1 MQKERMKRMTK
12 RERVKDLPNKA
23 EGIYYYVS
31 PQHMTFRLINSGND
45 LASEINHAVSFF
57 TTFAEKGYMDDTF
70 SRAVIDNIYRMV
82 GRMMCDI
89 DIIHAAG
96 GAEVMP
102 EPYESIDFC
111 YGNEYR
117 TLLHEAVI
125 NGLPDNYKGPQQ
137 NPNVINLV
145 KPSVSFKDPMEKFD
159 FDPDEYN
166 DGEFMSFTEHE
177 EPRDRKIVFHCT
189 KSDLDAIKRFAN
201 IIQIKF
207 TEEEIHHA

>member
-1 MQKERMKRMTK
+1 M
-12 RERVKDLPNKA
+12 
-23 EGIYYYVS
+23 
-31 PQHMTFRLINSGND
+31 
-45 LASEINHAVSFF
+45 
-57 TTFAEKGYMDDTF
+57 
-70 SRAVIDNIYRMV
+70 
-82 GRMMCDI
+82 
-89 DIIHAAG
+89 
-96 GAEVMP
+96 
-102 EPYESIDFC
+102 
-111 YGNEYR
+111 
-117 TLLHEAVI
+117 
-125 NGLPDNYKGPQQ
+125 
-137 NPNVINLV
+137 INLV